1 MHNLDVVS
9 SDNHSKKKEKKKNE
23 ELWKGTKKVKV
34 TKQQELDLALEIQPN
49 LNETVLPIEM
59 FYLMTDLE
67 ELLELI
73 VEQSYLYAH
82 QNVRNFTVT
91 NKELNTFLGI
101 NFVMTMNKL
110 STTAEY
116 WRVDNL
122 IGNDGIQNTKI
133 RNCFCE
139 IFKIC
144 ILQIAER
151 KIKQTRLSR

>member
-139 IFKIC
+139 FFKIC